1 MTTICSLNISRN
13 IVDVNEHEDEKEKLS
28 INYLIR
34 RNWRFLKCVMQSS
47 YNV

>member
-1 MTTICSLNISRN
+1 MTTICSLNMSRN
-13 IVDVNEHEDEKEKLS
+13 IVDINEYEDEKKLS